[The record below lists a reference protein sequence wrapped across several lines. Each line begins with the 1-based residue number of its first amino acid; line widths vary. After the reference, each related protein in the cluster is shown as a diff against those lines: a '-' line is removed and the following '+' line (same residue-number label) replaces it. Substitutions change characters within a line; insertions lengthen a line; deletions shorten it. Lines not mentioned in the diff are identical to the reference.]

1 MPDAVPKDVEV
12 PPPGPAA
19 DQAGESEPKPR
30 RRGIDARRLARVA
43 LALAVLAILLGGLA
57 GGAFA
62 ARHPLAVWMPSTRG
76 VFVTLG
82 ASVKPSEISA
92 AITSWRQA
100 EGGAILVAYRVAN
113 PTALSLEMPEVCV
126 EGRAD
131 EGTMAFRRCF
141 PPDVD
146 KLAPEQA
153 RDAEFLV
160 LDAAGTVREIELRKA
175 PPPR

>member
-62 ARHPLAVWMPSTRG
+62 ARPRR
-76 VFVTLG
+76 
-82 ASVKPSEISA
+82 AS
-92 AITSWRQA
+92 
-100 EGGAILVAYRVAN
+100 
-113 PTALSLEMPEVCV
+113 
-126 EGRAD
+126 
-131 EGTMAFRRCF
+131 
-141 PPDVD
+141 
-146 KLAPEQA
+146 
-153 RDAEFLV
+153 
-160 LDAAGTVREIELRKA
+160 
-175 PPPR
+175 